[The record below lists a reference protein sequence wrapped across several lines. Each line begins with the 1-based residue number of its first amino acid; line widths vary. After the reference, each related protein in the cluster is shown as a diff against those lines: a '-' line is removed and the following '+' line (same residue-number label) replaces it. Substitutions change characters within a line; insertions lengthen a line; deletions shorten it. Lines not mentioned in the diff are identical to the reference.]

1 MAASVNN
8 YIFSVNSVDCWRQSS
23 SKLWLCIEHLGTM
36 SVTTAAEYRSG
47 QYRQSPA
54 TFTERRKDHKCLND
68 KHRSLKGSAASEN
81 SVSGEGSH
89 IQTWHWV
96 KHFGK
101 RVAFPCKSTRKLLE
115 SLMQVLVQRVMI
127 SLPCQH
133 GHDSGD
139 CSELSV
145 GDLCPLLEMLVG
157 WAGGRERGVDGLRN
171 VFGRWNDA
179 AWWFKWGKWKEEG
192 WLLILDGWMVMSLS
206 KSRTQGKSKFRSEEY
221 FFLAI
226 LEFPWQLL
234 RGVHCLKRNTGLQHC
249 KVFSSELPHF
259 FLLPLS

>member
-68 KHRSLKGSAASEN
+68 KHRSLEGSAASEN

-157 WAGGRERGVDGLRN
+157 WAGGRERER
-171 VFGRWNDA
+171 GRR
-179 AWWFKWGKWKEEG
+179 FKKRLWEVEWCSLVVQMGQVKRG
-192 WLLILDGWMVMSLS
+192 RMTSNLGWMDGDV
-206 KSRTQGKSKFRSEEY
+206 TFQE
-221 FFLAI
+221 
-226 LEFPWQLL
+226 
-234 RGVHCLKRNTGLQHC
+234 
-249 KVFSSELPHF
+249 
-259 FLLPLS
+259 